1 MLKILIIILLL
12 FSCKTPEKYNVTGV
26 IKDIKQEEN
35 RLLID
40 HDEIPGFMVKM
51 VMYFNLDSS
60 VDINEFSINDSVN
73 FDLIVTKN
81 TSYTLNYLN
90 LGKSSIMEDD
100 FWDEDKDKYKQ
111 LTIGE
116 TIDDATFLTIDN
128 KSLSLSDIESEF
140 ILMSFIFS
148 KCPMPNMCPASILK
162 NQFLANNFINEDITF
177 LIISFDYIYD
187 TPTVLKNIYGNLNKD
202 NLIFLSSYNRI
213 NDIFKLTQQVG
224 VAFWGVEENNIGH
237 NMKSVLIDKNLK
249 LMNSFDGTD
258 WKPGDVKKDIENI
271 LKVYK

>member
-90 LGKSSIMEDD
+90 LGKSSIIEDD
-100 FWDEDKDKYKQ
+100 FWDEDKDKYKK

>member
-90 LGKSSIMEDD
+90 LGKSSIIEDD
-100 FWDEDKDKYKQ
+100 FWDEDKDKYKK

-148 KCPMPNMCPASILK
+148 KCPMPNMCPASIVK

>member
-51 VMYFNLDSS
+51 VMYFNLDNS
-60 VDINEFSINDSVN
+60 VDITEFSINDSVN

-100 FWDEDKDKYKQ
+100 FWDEDKDKYKK

-148 KCPMPNMCPASILK
+148 KCPMPNMCPASIVK

>member
-90 LGKSSIMEDD
+90 LGKSSIIEDD
-100 FWDEDKDKYKQ
+100 FWDEDNDEYKQ

-148 KCPMPNMCPASILK
+148 KCPMPNMCPASIVK

-202 NLIFLSSYNRI
+202 NLIFLSSYTRI

-249 LMNSFDGTD
+249 LMNSFDGMD

>member
-90 LGKSSIMEDD
+90 LGKSSIIEDD
-100 FWDEDKDKYKQ
+100 FWDEDNDKYKQ

-148 KCPMPNMCPASILK
+148 KCPMPNMCPASIVK

-202 NLIFLSSYNRI
+202 NLIFLSSYTRI

-249 LMNSFDGTD
+249 LMNSFDGMD

>member
-90 LGKSSIMEDD
+90 LGKSSIIEDD
-100 FWDEDKDKYKQ
+100 FWDEDNDKYKQ

-128 KSLSLSDIESEF
+128 KS
-140 ILMSFIFS
+140 
-148 KCPMPNMCPASILK
+148 
-162 NQFLANNFINEDITF
+162 
-177 LIISFDYIYD
+177 
-187 TPTVLKNIYGNLNKD
+187 
-202 NLIFLSSYNRI
+202 
-213 NDIFKLTQQVG
+213 
-224 VAFWGVEENNIGH
+224 
-237 NMKSVLIDKNLK
+237 
-249 LMNSFDGTD
+249 
-258 WKPGDVKKDIENI
+258 
-271 LKVYK
+271 

>member
-90 LGKSSIMEDD
+90 LGKSSIIEDD
-100 FWDEDKDKYKQ
+100 FWDEDNDEYKQ

-116 TIDDATFLTIDN
+116 TIDDVTFLTIDN

-148 KCPMPNMCPASILK
+148 KCPMPNMCPASIVK

-202 NLIFLSSYNRI
+202 NLIFLSSYTRI

-249 LMNSFDGTD
+249 LMNSFDGMD

-271 LKVYK
+271 L

>member
-81 TSYTLNYLN
+81 TSYSLNYLN
-90 LGKSSIMEDD
+90 LGKSSIIEDD
-100 FWDEDKDKYKQ
+100 FWDEDNDEYKQ

-148 KCPMPNMCPASILK
+148 KCPMPNMCPASIVK

-202 NLIFLSSYNRI
+202 NLIFLSSYTRI

-249 LMNSFDGTD
+249 LMNSFDGMD

>member
-90 LGKSSIMEDD
+90 LGKSSIIEDD
-100 FWDEDKDKYKQ
+100 FWDEDNDKYKQ

-128 KSLSLSDIESEF
+128 KLLSLSDIESEF

-148 KCPMPNMCPASILK
+148 KCPMPNMCPASIVK

-202 NLIFLSSYNRI
+202 NLIFLSSYTRI

-224 VAFWGVEENNIGH
+224 VGFWGVEENNIGH

-249 LMNSFDGTD
+249 LMNSFDGMD

-271 LKVYK
+271 LKDYK